1 MGSAVALGV
10 GGALTMSKATID
22 AALDALGADLLA
34 EGGPR
39 ISTMRNYNFAIV
51 PYHPREELLLRQGVA
66 RLTGTLRAAG
76 WNVLAVNLQRL
87 LLDRMRALG
96 EEDLASLVRLEKT
109 LHARSWARGL
119 QQVRQQVGNIVDGPD
134 GLAADVSSLISRFAE
149 QSPDAARRAMAFV
162 GRAGAVYPFFRTSA
176 LLKHIDGRTR
186 NIPVV
191 LLYPGVQ
198 IGRGLSF
205 MGRLDPDP
213 DYRPRIYA

>member
-1 MGSAVALGV
+1 M
-10 GGALTMSKATID
+10 GGALASRLGGSIVSKATID

-66 RLTGTLRAAG
+66 RLTGKLRAAG
-76 WNVLAVNLQRL
+76 WSVLPVNLQRL
-87 LLDRMRALG
+87 LLGRLRGLQAD
-96 EEDLASLVRLEKT
+96 DLASLVRTEKS
-109 LHARSWARGL
+109 LHAKSWPRAL
-119 QQVRQQVGNIVDGPD
+119 QHVRQQVANLVDGPD
-134 GLAADVSSLISRFAE
+134 GLAADVSSLISRFADE
-149 QSPDAARRAMAFV
+149 NPEAARQGVAFV
-162 GRAGAVYPFFRTSA
+162 ARAGAVYPFFRTSA

-191 LLYPGVQ
+191 LLYPGERT
-198 IGRGLSF
+198 GRGLSF